1 MKKLLTSTLLMSTLF
16 TTGTGVGLNLAHAD
30 EKSDESTK
38 YIIDDDK
45 TTKEDTSKESS
56 KSDDS
61 KSKEEPSTEM
71 ATPPENPDHSHDHD
85 GYHDNTPVDEKDNS
99 SKSDDTKSKDNSSTE
114 MATPS
119 KNPDHSHDHDG
130 YHDNTPV
137 DEKSNAS
144 NSSND
149 QSKTYNVT
157 TTNPT
162 NKDVNT
168 NVSSNTTITDNG
180 GTITQAKSTNNKY
193 LPETGIEQDYSG
205 LVLGF
210 SLVALGTAA
219 ILYTSS
225 RREN

>member
-45 TTKEDTSKESS
+45 TTKEDTSK
-56 KSDDS
+56 SDDT

-71 ATPPENPDHSHDHD
+71 ATPPE
-85 GYHDNTPVDEKDNS
+85 
-99 SKSDDTKSKDNSSTE
+99 
-114 MATPS
+114 
-119 KNPDHSHDHDG
+119 NPDHSHDHDG

-168 NVSSNTTITDNG
+168 NVSSNTTTTDNG